1 MTMHPDYDTAYAS
14 LSHGLLRYGRS
25 LYHADRAPRL
35 TVGDMTRAQWAARD
49 AVYAEAARCSCGCTE
64 AHPIS
69 ERLTTLDGQPI
80 RAWSHGGVSV
90 GYACVAAGGETP
102 RTAGAYRR
110 AVEEVL
116 AWAETYTAAELVAAI
131 TEARKRHLRA
141 LDRAAMDAAKA
152 A

>member
-1 MTMHPDYDTAYAS
+1 MHPDHDTAYAS
-14 LSHGLLRYGRS
+14 LSHGPLRYGRS
-25 LYHADRAPRL
+25 LYHADRTPQL

-49 AVYAEAARCSCGCTE
+49 AVYADAARCSCGCRE

-69 ERLTTLDGQPI
+69 ERRTTLDGALI

-90 GYACVAAGGETP
+90 DYACVAAGGETP

-110 AVEEVL
+110 AAEEVL
-116 AWAETYTAAELVAAI
+116 TWAETYTEAELVAALI
-131 TEARKRHLRA
+131 EARKRHLRA

>member
-1 MTMHPDYDTAYAS
+1 MKTFDEAYAYANN
-14 LSHGLLRYGRS
+14 GPLRYGRS
-25 LYHADRAPRL
+25 LYRSDRAPRTTVNDL
-35 TVGDMTRAQWAARD
+35 TRDALRARD
-49 AVYAEAARCSCGCTE
+49 AVYADAARCSCGCTE

-69 ERLTTLDGQPI
+69 ERLTTFDGQPI

-141 LDRAAMDAAKA
+141 LDRAAMDAAKSA
-152 A
+152 